1 MKSILVSPA
10 MWFCG
15 PFVLAL
21 IVLGANEQMPFYG
34 YYSKALEVTVL
45 YILLPF
51 LLCYFGGMF
60 VLYGIRGIKSHSNS
74 SIQLKPFNIK
84 IKPFLIIWL
93 LISAV
98 EVLEFPGLPIFHA
111 ATGGSKSY
119 AEFGI
124 PSVHGF
130 ANLLWLNLT
139 LIVYARLRQEESHVG
154 WLFLGLVLWP
164 ILLASRGLF
173 MIIAFLLIS
182 VHLTLMARI
191 KLKFV
196 LLLLIAMSI
205 IYFGFGYLGEIRAK
219 DFSLTT
225 AMSVSDDNSVFWLW
239 FYVYLTSPLANL
251 ANTLEMVTPNFSLV
265 PVATLGSLIPT
276 VIKPLLGVATE
287 FDAYIGEPVA
297 AFLNAGTAFRSA
309 YLDWGILGI
318 VVVSAGFGGLAAIIK
333 HRAHRFGGLALA
345 FLNVMLLLNIF
356 NNNFIAPTF
365 LLTFLILLYLE
376 AKAYRQQR
384 KLRLSQLVG
393 RVQSA

>member
-1 MKSILVSPA
+1 
-10 MWFCG
+10 
-15 PFVLAL
+15 
-21 IVLGANEQMPFYG
+21 MPFYS
-34 YYSKALEVTVL
+34 YYPKALEVTVL
-45 YILLPF
+45 YILFPF

-60 VLYGIRGIKSHSNS
+60 VLFSKTGIKSHVNS
-74 SIQLKPFNIK
+74 GIQLNLIR

-93 LISAV
+93 LISAG
-98 EVLEFPGLPIFHA
+98 EVLMFPGLPIFYA
-111 ATGGSKSY
+111 VLGGSKTY

-124 PSVHGF
+124 PSVHGV
-130 ANLLWLNLT
+130 ANLLWLILT
-139 LIVYARLRQEESHVG
+139 MIVYTRWMRGEHNVR
-154 WLFLGLVLWP
+154 WLLIGLVSWP
-164 ILLASRGLF
+164 ILCASRGLF
-173 MIIAFLLIS
+173 MIMAFILLS
-182 VHLTLMARI
+182 VYLTLIHRI

-196 LLLLIAMSI
+196 LLLLIAMTI

-219 DFSLTT
+219 DFSLSM
-225 AMSVSDDNSVFWLW
+225 ALSLSDEIPPAWLW
-239 FYVYLTSPLANL
+239 FYVYITSPVANL
-251 ANTLEMVTPNFSLV
+251 ANTLEMVPPSFSLV
-265 PVATLGSLIPT
+265 PVATLGPLIPT
-276 VIKPLLGVATE
+276 VIKPLFGVATG

-297 AFLNAGTAFRSA
+297 DFLNAGTAFRPA

-318 VVVSAGFGGLAAIIK
+318 VVVSAGFGGLAARIR

-365 LLTFLILLYLE
+365 LLTFFILLYLE